1 MIIFGFHRQP
11 PNFYASSTHHLMR
24 ARLIDVAARAGVAPN
39 TASTIL
45 NNRPDSWA
53 SKETRER
60 VLLAAKEL
68 NYRPNKA
75 ALGVRLGRFN
85 TIGLVVPDL
94 HNPFYPVLAD
104 YLDQAVSIH
113 GYDLILEHS
122 RNDLAS
128 EQHSFQSIL
137 DRQVDGVALIVSD
150 PDLHR
155 PFLAGLAASGP
166 PAVALAAKPD
176 VALPVDSVVSDFSK
190 GFAQAIEHLV
200 GLGHQRFAFLC
211 ALAKG
216 QDDGKRPELFRS
228 QLGARG
234 IASENISFVRCE
246 HHIASA
252 RDAFRDLLRQSKSK
266 RPTALIALNDLS
278 AIGAMRA
285 AADEK
290 LRVPRDLSI
299 IGVDNI
305 PLGEYLPVALT
316 TISQPIK
323 EMVARTAHLLI
334 QRIEGKSAKRP
345 SQTIFPTELLIR
357 ESTAR
362 VRAG

>member
-1 MIIFGFHRQP
+1 MTLTLHR
-11 PNFYASSTHHLMR
+11 PNYPMR

-53 SKETRER
+53 SEETRAR
-60 VLLAAKEL
+60 VRLAAKEL
-68 NYRPNKA
+68 NYRPSKA

-104 YLDQAVSIH
+104 YLDQAVKPH
-113 GYDLILEHS
+113 GYDLILEHG

-150 PDLHR
+150 PELHR
-155 PFLAGLAASGP
+155 PFLAGLEASGP
-166 PAVALAAKPD
+166 PAVALAAKPEM
-176 VALPVDSVVSDFSK
+176 ALPVDSVVCDFSA
-190 GFAQAIEHLV
+190 GFAQAVEHLV
-200 GLGHQRFAFLC
+200 GLGHRRFAFLC

-216 QDDGKRPELFRS
+216 QDDGRRPELYRS
-228 QLGARG
+228 LLGARG
-234 IASENISFVRCE
+234 IAPEDIFFVRCE

-252 RDAFRDLLRQSKSK
+252 RDAFRDLLRQTKAR

-285 AADEK
+285 AAEEG
-290 LRVPRDLSI
+290 LSVPRDLSVV
-299 IGVDNI
+299 GVDNI
-305 PLGEYLPVALT
+305 PLGGFLPVALT

-323 EMVARTAHLLI
+323 EMVARTASLLL
-334 QRIEGKSAKRP
+334 QRIAGKATARF
-345 SQTIFPTELLIR
+345 SQTVFPTELLIR

-362 VRAG
+362 ARPK

>member
-1 MIIFGFHRQP
+1 
-11 PNFYASSTHHLMR
+11 MR

-53 SKETRER
+53 SQETRER
-60 VLLAAKEL
+60 VLQAAKEL
-68 NYRPNKA
+68 NYRPSKA
-75 ALGVRLGRFN
+75 ALAVRLGRYK

-104 YLDQAVSIH
+104 YLDQAVAAQ
-113 GYDLILEHS
+113 GYDLILEHT

-128 EQHSFQSIL
+128 EQHCFQSIL
-137 DRQVDGVALIVSD
+137 ERQVDGAALIVSD
-150 PDLHR
+150 PNLHR
-155 PFLAGLAASGP
+155 TFLAGLAGSGP
-166 PAVALAAKPD
+166 PVVALAAKPD
-176 VALPVDSVVSDFSK
+176 VALPVDSVVSDFSE
-190 GFAQAIEHLV
+190 GFAQAIEHLI
-200 GLGHQRFAFLC
+200 GLGHKRFAFLA

-216 QDDGKRPELFRS
+216 QDDGKRPELYRS
-228 QLGARG
+228 LLGARG
-234 IASENISFVRCE
+234 IPSENISFVRCE

-252 RDAFRDLLRQSKSK
+252 RDAFRDLLRQAKTR

-290 LRVPRDLSI
+290 LVVPRDLSV

-316 TISQPIK
+316 TIAQPIK
-323 EMVARTAHLLI
+323 DMVARTASLLI
-334 QRIEGKSAKRP
+334 QRIEGKSVARA
-345 SQTIFPTELLIR
+345 SQTIFPTELIVR
-357 ESTAR
+357 ESTSKP
-362 VRAG
+362 VQE

>member
-1 MIIFGFHRQP
+1 MSP
-11 PNFYASSTHHLMR
+11 PVLESR
-24 ARLIDVAARAGVAPN
+24 PN
-39 TASTIL
+39 TALGPSSTTVPI
-45 NNRPDSWA
+45 RGPRR
-53 SKETRER
+53 ETRER

-68 NYRPNKA
+68 NYRPSKA
-75 ALGVRLGRFN
+75 AQGVRLGRFN

-104 YLDQAVSIH
+104 YLDQAVAAH

-122 RNDLAS
+122 RNDLAA

-155 PFLAGLAASGP
+155 PFLAALAAGGQP
-166 PAVALAAKPD
+166 VVALAAKPEI
-176 VALPVDSVVSDFSK
+176 ALPVDSVVSDFSN

-200 GLGHQRFAFLC
+200 GLGHRRFAFLC

-216 QDDGKRPELFRS
+216 QDDGRRPELYRS
-228 QLGARG
+228 LLGAKG
-234 IASENISFVRCE
+234 IPPEGHFSLCACE

-252 RDAFRDLLRQSKSK
+252 RDAFRELLRETRGR

-285 AADEK
+285 AAEEK
-290 LRVPRDLSI
+290 LDVPGDLSVV
-299 IGVDNI
+299 GVDNI

-323 EMVARTAHLLI
+323 EMVARHRAPAGAPQSTG
-334 QRIEGKSAKRP
+334 RRRP
-345 SQTIFPTELLIR
+345 SRRKPSFRP
-357 ESTAR
+357 SC
-362 VRAG
+362 

>member
-1 MIIFGFHRQP
+1 
-11 PNFYASSTHHLMR
+11 MR

-60 VLLAAKEL
+60 VMLAAKEL
-68 NYRPNKA
+68 NYRPSKA
-75 ALGVRLGRFN
+75 AQAVRLGRFN

-104 YLDQAVSIH
+104 YLDQAVAAH

-122 RNDLAS
+122 RNDLAA

-155 PFLAGLAASGP
+155 PFLAGLAKSGP

-176 VALPVDSVVSDFSK
+176 VTLPVDSVVSDFSP
-190 GFAQAIEHLV
+190 GFAQAITHLI
-200 GLGHQRFAFLC
+200 GLGHRRFAFLC

-228 QLGARG
+228 LLGAKG
-234 IASENISFVRCE
+234 IAPEDISFVRCE

-252 RDAFRDLLRQSKSK
+252 RDAFRVLLRQTKGR
-266 RPTALIALNDLS
+266 RPTALIAMNDLS

-290 LRVPRDLSI
+290 LQVPRDLSI
-299 IGVDNI
+299 VGVDNI
-305 PLGEYLPVALT
+305 PLGEFLPVALT

-323 EMVARTAHLLI
+323 EMVARTANLLV
-334 QRIEGKSAKRP
+334 QRIDGKALRRP
-345 SQTIFPTELLIR
+345 SQTVFPTELLIR

-362 VRAG
+362 VRAALSS

>member
-1 MIIFGFHRQP
+1 
-11 PNFYASSTHHLMR
+11 MR

-53 SKETRER
+53 SQETRER
-60 VLLAAKEL
+60 VLRAAKEL
-68 NYRPNKA
+68 NYRPSKA
-75 ALGVRLGRFN
+75 ALGVRLGRYH

-104 YLDQAVSIH
+104 YLDQAVAAF
-113 GYDLILEHS
+113 GYDLILEHA
-122 RNDLAS
+122 RNDLTA
-128 EQHSFQSIL
+128 EQHCFQSIL

-150 PDLHR
+150 PELHR
-155 PFLAGLAASGP
+155 PFLARLAASGP
-166 PAVALAAKPD
+166 PAVALAAKPE
-176 VALPVDSVVSDFSK
+176 VSLPLDSVVSDFSE
-190 GFAQAIEHLV
+190 GFVQAIDHLTA
-200 GLGHQRFAFLC
+200 LGHQRFAFLC

-216 QDDGKRPELFRS
+216 QDDGNRPALYRRLLE
-228 QLGARG
+228 AKG
-234 IASENISFVRCE
+234 IAPAHIHFERCE

-252 RDAFRDLLRQSKSK
+252 RDAFRDLLRRTQGN

-290 LRVPRDLSI
+290 LSVPRDLSVV
-299 IGVDNI
+299 GVDNI

-323 EMVARTAHLLI
+323 DMVARTASLLM
-334 QRIEGKSAKRP
+334 QRIDGKSSARP
-345 SQTIFPTELLIR
+345 SQTVFPTELLVR
-357 ESTAR
+357 ESTGKPPRLA
-362 VRAG
+362 

>member
-1 MIIFGFHRQP
+1 
-11 PNFYASSTHHLMR
+11 MR

-53 SKETRER
+53 SKETRAR
-60 VLLAAKEL
+60 VLLAATEL
-68 NYRPNKA
+68 NYRPSKA

-104 YLDQAVSIH
+104 YLDQAVATH

-122 RNDLAS
+122 RNDLTS

-150 PDLHR
+150 PELHR
-155 PFLAGLAASGP
+155 PFLARLAASGP
-166 PAVALAAKPD
+166 PAVALAAKPN
-176 VALPVDSVVSDFSK
+176 VALPIDSVVSDFSA
-190 GFAQAIEHLV
+190 GFAQAIEHLI

-211 ALAKG
+211 ALATG

-228 QLGARG
+228 LLGAKG
-234 IASENISFVRCE
+234 ITPENISFVRCE
-246 HHIASA
+246 HHVASA
-252 RDAFRDLLRQSKSK
+252 RDAFRALLRQTKAK

-285 AADEK
+285 AAEEN
-290 LRVPRDLSI
+290 LRVPGDLSV

-323 EMVARTAHLLI
+323 AMVARTAALLI
-334 QRIEGKSAKRP
+334 QRIAGKSAARP
-345 SQTIFPTELLIR
+345 SQTVFPTALLIR

-362 VRAG
+362 VRKK

>member
-1 MIIFGFHRQP
+1 
-11 PNFYASSTHHLMR
+11 MR

-68 NYRPNKA
+68 NYRPSKA
-75 ALGVRLGRFN
+75 AVAVRLGRFN

-104 YLDQAVSIH
+104 YLDQAVQAH
-113 GYDLILEHS
+113 GYDLIIEHT

-128 EQHSFQSIL
+128 EQHCFRSIL
-137 DRQVDGVALIVSD
+137 ERQVDGAALIVSD

-155 PFLAGLAASGP
+155 PFLAELARHGP
-166 PAVALAAKPD
+166 PAVALASKPD
-176 VALPVDSVVSDFSK
+176 RPLPVDSVVSDFSK
-190 GFAQAIEHLV
+190 GFAQAIDYLLR
-200 GLGHQRFAFLC
+200 LGHRRFAFLC

-216 QDDGKRPELFRS
+216 QDDGRRPELYRS
-228 QLGARG
+228 LLGARG
-234 IASENISFVRCE
+234 IPSEDIFFVRCE

-252 RDAFRDLLRQSKSK
+252 RDAFRDLLGQTSGR

-285 AADEK
+285 AAEAE
-290 LRVPRDLSI
+290 LGVPGDLSVV
-299 IGVDNI
+299 GVDNI
-305 PLGEYLPVALT
+305 PLGEFLPVALT
-316 TISQPIK
+316 TIAQPIK
-323 EMVARTAHLLI
+323 DMVACTAKLLV
-334 QRIEGKSAKRP
+334 QRIEGKARVRP
-345 SQTIFPTELLIR
+345 SQTIFPTELVIR
-357 ESTAR
+357 ESTACLGER
-362 VRAG
+362 RK

>member
-1 MIIFGFHRQP
+1 
-11 PNFYASSTHHLMR
+11 
-24 ARLIDVAARAGVAPN
+24 
-39 TASTIL
+39 
-45 NNRPDSWA
+45 
-53 SKETRER
+53 

-68 NYRPNKA
+68 NYRPSKA
-75 ALGVRLGRFN
+75 AQGVRLGRFN

-104 YLDQAVSIH
+104 YLDQAVAAH

-122 RNDLAS
+122 RNDLAA

-155 PFLAGLAASGP
+155 PFLAALAKSGP
-166 PAVALAAKPD
+166 PAVALAAKPE
-176 VALPVDSVVSDFSK
+176 VALPVDSVVSDFSE
-190 GFAQAIEHLV
+190 GFAQAIEHLI
-200 GLGHQRFAFLC
+200 GLGHRRFAFLC

-216 QDDGKRPELFRS
+216 QDDGRRPELYRS
-228 QLGARG
+228 LLGAKG
-234 IASENISFVRCE
+234 IPSEAIFFVRCE

-252 RDAFRDLLRQSKSK
+252 RDAFRELLRATPGR

-278 AIGAMRA
+278 AIGALRA

-290 LRVPRDLSI
+290 LVVPRDLSVV
-299 IGVDNI
+299 GVDNI
-305 PLGEYLPVALT
+305 PLGEFLPVALT

-323 EMVARTAHLLI
+323 DMVARTASLLI
-334 QRIEGKSAKRP
+334 QRIAGKSAPRP
-345 SQTIFPTELLIR
+345 SQTVFPTELLIR
-357 ESTAR
+357 ESTTR
-362 VRAG
+362 VRARTT

>member
-1 MIIFGFHRQP
+1 
-11 PNFYASSTHHLMR
+11 MR

-68 NYRPNKA
+68 DYRPSKA
-75 ALGVRLGRFN
+75 ALGVRLGSYK

-104 YLDQAVSIH
+104 YLDQAVAAG
-113 GYDLILEHS
+113 GYDLIVEHT

-128 EQHSFQSIL
+128 EQHCFQSIL
-137 DRQVDGVALIVSD
+137 DRQVDGVALIISD

-155 PFLAGLAASGP
+155 AFLAKLALKGP

-176 VALPVDSVVSDFSK
+176 APLPVDSVVSDFSE
-190 GFAQAIEHLV
+190 GFAQAIDHLI

-216 QDDGKRPELFRS
+216 QDDGRRPELFRS
-228 QLGARG
+228 LLGARG
-234 IASENISFVRCE
+234 IAAENISFVRCE

-252 RDAFRDLLRQSKSK
+252 RAAFRDLLRQTQSR
-266 RPTALIALNDLS
+266 RPTALMALNDLS

-290 LRVPRDLSI
+290 LVIPRDLSVV
-299 IGVDNI
+299 GVDNI
-305 PLGEYLPVALT
+305 PLGEFLPVALT
-316 TISQPIK
+316 TIAQPIK
-323 EMVARTAHLLI
+323 DMVARTASLLI
-334 QRIEGKSAKRP
+334 QRIERKSIGRP
-345 SQTIFPTELLIR
+345 SQTIFPTELVVR
-357 ESTAR
+357 ESTGRPPAT
-362 VRAG
+362 A